1 MGVLHVAVVA
11 GAAASLPLAHKNA
24 AEPVARPVASL
35 TAAMAPDTDAAA
47 LAAQVL
53 PPTFQLTTA
62 AGQAASGVGTG
73 TGVVGVAALAV
84 VPVGVMLVGVMLVG
98 VMLVGVV
105 PGVDVPLVGV
115 VVAVPDA
122 GLVGSALGAAFE
134 SGLLAEPPP
143 PHEIKRLQTI
153 AKLANLTMDSLL
165 AIWISEVMIFSSVAN
180 YFSLII
186 KQLSTGAENDIFAI
200 NERFLRL
207 QAA

>member
-53 PPTFQLTTA
+53 PSTFQLTTA

-84 VPVGVMLVGVMLVG
+84 VPVGVMLF
-98 VMLVGVV
+98 GVV

-134 SGLLAEPPP
+134 YGLLAEPPP